1 MDGDTL
7 RRVLRARKTM
17 LEMLTARG
25 FEQLSEVG
33 LPHET
38 EESLLQLSEEHGGAL
53 PDLIATRAS
62 DGERIGV
69 GFAVDECAGN
79 SVRIAPV
86 RKFAER
92 LKDNAL
98 TRGILV
104 LRFPLTSYAK
114 REVRDGGGGGG
125 EDEEGIDEPRIE
137 CFTLSQ
143 LHFNILKHELQ
154 PRFEVLP
161 PAQVAKVRLRADD
174 MCTLI
179 VTDPV
184 ACFLGLEVG
193 QVVRITRKH
202 PAAGFEEVYRAVRGD
217 GSSTAPRQIINS
229 S

>member
-1 MDGDTL
+1 
-7 RRVLRARKTM
+7 
-17 LEMLTARG
+17 MLTARG
-25 FEQLSEVG
+25 FDQISDAEMA
-33 LPHET
+33 HET
-38 EESLLQLSEEHGGAL
+38 EERLTQLCEAHDGAL

-114 REVRDGGGGGG
+114 REVREGGGGAAGAGG
-125 EDEEGIDEPRIE
+125 EDEAGIDEPRIE

-143 LHFNILKHELQ
+143 LHFNIMKHELQ
-154 PRFEVLP
+154 PRFELVP
-161 PAQVAKVRLRADD
+161 PAQVARLRLRVDD
-174 MCTLI
+174 MCTL
-179 VTDPV
+179 VVGDPV

-217 GSSTAPRQIINS
+217 GLHHPPQQQQQQHHQINS
-229 S
+229 A

>member
-1 MDGDTL
+1 MDGDTA
-7 RRVLRARKTM
+7 RRVLRARKTL

-25 FEQLSEVG
+25 FDQLSDTA
-33 LPHET
+33 LPSET
-38 EESLLQLSEEHGGAL
+38 QERLLELCEEHGGAL

-86 RKFAER
+86 RKFAGR

-114 REVRDGGGGGG
+114 REVREGGGGGG
-125 EDEEGIDEPRIE
+125 EDEEGIDEPHIE
-137 CFTLSQ
+137 CFTLTQ
-143 LHFNILKHELQ
+143 LHFNIMKHELQ
-154 PRFEVLP
+154 PKFEVVP
-161 PAQVAKVRLRADD
+161 PAQVAKLRLRMDD
-174 MCTLI
+174 MCTLNA
-179 VTDPV
+179 TDPV

-193 QVVRITRKH
+193 QVVRITRTH
-202 PAAGFEEVYRAVRGD
+202 PAAGYEEVYRAVRGGD
-217 GSSTAPRQIINS
+217 GSALTAAAS
-229 S
+229 

>member
-1 MDGDTL
+1 MDGDTA
-7 RRVLRARKTM
+7 RRVLRARKT
-17 LEMLTARG
+17 LQEMLAARG
-25 FEQLSEVG
+25 FDQLSEADMA
-33 LPHET
+33 HDTAER
-38 EESLLQLSEEHGGAL
+38 LQQLCEAHNGAL
-53 PDLIATRAS
+53 PDLIATRSS

-114 REVRDGGGGGG
+114 REVREGSGGGGGG

-137 CFTLSQ
+137 CFTLTQ
-143 LHFNILKHELQ
+143 LHFNIMKHELQ
-154 PRFEVLP
+154 PKFEVVP
-161 PAQVAKVRLRADD
+161 PAQVAKLRMRMDD
-174 MCTLI
+174 MCTLNA
-179 VTDPV
+179 TDPV

-193 QVVRITRKH
+193 QVVRITRTH
-202 PAAGFEEVYRAVRGD
+202 PAAGFEEVYRAVRSGD
-217 GSSTAPRQIINS
+217 VAAAAAAAL
-229 S
+229 